1 MAKPRSPL
9 QKWLTRRI
17 GYPVEAVL
25 VHAVC
30 WLFRVLPLDRASA
43 LGGWIGRTVGPWLPN
58 SARARRNLT
67 RAFPEKGRAEIDAIL
82 RGMWDNLGRTIAEY
96 PHLEQI
102 GRERIEVVGIEHV
115 DMLREDGK
123 AGILVSGHLANWE
136 VQSVASRMLGLE
148 LGVVYRAPNN
158 PIVGEAARGG
168 DRHAD
173 PQGTGRRQ
181 DPAAPPDQGW
191 PCRHADRPEDE

>member
-17 GYPVEAVL
+17 GYPVEAML

-30 WLFRVLPLDRASA
+30 RLFRALPLDRASA

-58 SARARRNLT
+58 NARARHNLT

-115 DMLREDGK
+115 DALRDDGK
-123 AGILVSGHLANWE
+123 PAIIFSAHLANWE
-136 VQSVASRMLGLE
+136 F
-148 LGVVYRAPNN
+148 
-158 PIVGEAARGG
+158 
-168 DRHAD
+168 
-173 PQGTGRRQ
+173 
-181 DPAAPPDQGW
+181 PAIAPPTHGIDSAVLYRTPHSPARSMPVPPPSRFARIR
-191 PCRHADRPEDE
+191 PCKRGRYPRNCR